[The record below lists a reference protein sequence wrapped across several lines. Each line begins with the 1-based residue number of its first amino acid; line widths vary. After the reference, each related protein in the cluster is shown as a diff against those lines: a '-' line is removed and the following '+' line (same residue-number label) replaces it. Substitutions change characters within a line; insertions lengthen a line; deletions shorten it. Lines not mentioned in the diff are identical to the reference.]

1 MSYEQSK
8 LEYLKMKNKFSWK
21 AFISFGLTYS
31 FLFIL
36 FSGAMLYFA
45 FPLRYAHWVNWSIL
59 GLQKEGWQSIHTVF
73 SFSFVILSVFHL
85 FTVNWK
91 AFLSYLKSKKKS
103 GLNKK
108 REFIISSILAVVFF
122 FGIIYAVPPFQ
133 SVMDFGEYLTD
144 SWEKVEEQP
153 PVPHAEQLTLTEL
166 AEQLHFNSVERITNR
181 LDVVKIKYQNTDI
194 QTLQEIAKSN
204 ETTPLDIYNQIIS
217 KAGNERVGSGIG
229 RKSIEDFAEETGKTP
244 DEVMKILKENG
255 IKAQKGET
263 LRDIG
268 ENNDIPPRDIF
279 ELFSK

>member
-1 MSYEQSK
+1 
-8 LEYLKMKNKFSWK
+8 MKNKFSWR

-31 FLFIL
+31 FVFIL
-36 FSGAMLYFA
+36 ISGAMLYLA
-45 FPLRYAHWVNWSIL
+45 PPGRYAHWVNWSIL
-59 GLQKEGWQSIHTVF
+59 GFQKEEWQSIHTVF
-73 SFSFVILSVFHL
+73 SFAFVILSVFHL

-91 AFLSYLKSKKKS
+91 AFLSYLKSKKES

-108 REFIISSILAVVFF
+108 REFIISSVLAVVFF

-144 SWEKVEEQP
+144 SWEKVEEEP

-166 AEQLHFNSVERITNR
+166 AEQLHFNSVERITNK
-181 LDVVKIKYQNTDI
+181 LDIHKIKYENTDI
-194 QTLQEIAKSN
+194 QTLQEIAEIN
-204 ETTPLDIYNQIIS
+204 ETTPLEIYNQIIS

-244 DEVMKILKENG
+244 DELMKILKENG